1 MELTLS
7 GVTKTFR
14 DRTVVNGI
22 SARLTPGIYGLLGA
36 NGAGKTT
43 LMRMICGVLD
53 PTAGTVS
60 YDGIPIQ
67 NLGERY
73 YARLGYLPQD
83 FNCYPDFTARQFLRY
98 MAAVKGLRGPSA
110 KRRVEEMLDL
120 VNLADAADRRVGG
133 FSGGMKRRLG
143 IAQAELADPSV
154 LVFDEP
160 TAGLDPK
167 ERVRVRS
174 LLASLAHDKI
184 VLLST
189 HIVSDIASVA
199 DVVLMMKAGSLV
211 HASSMDDATAALDG
225 KIWELETTEENAARL
240 MGKFTVLSV
249 DAEGTKTLLRIA
261 SDGKPARGARP
272 ATASL
277 EDLFLLHFN
286 DRNDC

>member
-53 PTAGTVS
+53 PTAGTVGF
-60 YDGIPIQ
+60 DGIPIQ

-133 FSGGMKRRLG
+133 FSASRRPNSQTPRCSCSTSPQ
-143 IAQAELADPSV
+143 QASIPRSACGSAAFWRACHMTRSCSSP
-154 LVFDEP
+154 P
-160 TAGLDPK
+160 TSS
-167 ERVRVRS
+167 RTSR
-174 LLASLAHDKI
+174 
-184 VLLST
+184 LSPT
-189 HIVSDIASVA
+189 S
-199 DVVLMMKAGSLV
+199 
-211 HASSMDDATAALDG
+211 
-225 KIWELETTEENAARL
+225 
-240 MGKFTVLSV
+240 
-249 DAEGTKTLLRIA
+249 
-261 SDGKPARGARP
+261 
-272 ATASL
+272 
-277 EDLFLLHFN
+277 
-286 DRNDC
+286 C

>member
-60 YDGIPIQ
+60 FDGIPIQ

-133 FSGGMKRRLG
+133 FSGGMKRRTAILR
-143 IAQAELADPSV
+143 ALLAPFSF
-154 LVFDEP
+154 LIMDEP
-160 TAGLDPK
+160 FTGLDYETRLKTISLIK
-167 ERVRVRS
+167 EYTKGKILLVSTHLEEDVS
-174 LLASLAHDKI
+174 LLDASLI
-184 VLLST
+184 
-189 HIVSDIASVA
+189 
-199 DVVLMMKAGSLV
+199 
-211 HASSMDDATAALDG
+211 
-225 KIWELETTEENAARL
+225 RL
-240 MGKFTVLSV
+240 
-249 DAEGTKTLLRIA
+249 
-261 SDGKPARGARP
+261 
-272 ATASL
+272 
-277 EDLFLLHFN
+277 
-286 DRNDC
+286 

>member
-1 MELTLS
+1 
-7 GVTKTFR
+7 
-14 DRTVVNGI
+14 
-22 SARLTPGIYGLLGA
+22 
-36 NGAGKTT
+36 
-43 LMRMICGVLD
+43 
-53 PTAGTVS
+53 
-60 YDGIPIQ
+60 
-67 NLGERY
+67 
-73 YARLGYLPQD
+73 
-83 FNCYPDFTARQFLRY
+83 

-110 KRRVEEMLDL
+110 KHRVEEMLDL

-143 IAQAELADPSV
+143 IAQAELADPPV

-167 ERVRVRS
+167 ERVRFRS
-174 LLASLAHDKI
+174 LLASLSHDKI

-199 DVVLMMKAGSLV
+199 DVVLMMRSGSLV
-211 HASSMDDATAALDG
+211 HSSSMDDAITALDG
-225 KIWELETTEENAARL
+225 KIWELETTKENAARL
-240 MGKFTVLSV
+240 MGKLTVLSV
-249 DAEGTKTLLRIA
+249 DAEGMKTLLRIA

-277 EDLFLLHFN
+277 DDLFLLHFN